1 LCLGLMSGG
10 RQLPP
15 FPNVIDD
22 GQFVE
27 TLTTGTQPDIS
38 HGINRNIF
46 YIIG

>member
-1 LCLGLMSGG
+1 MSGG

-38 HGINRNIF
+38 HGINTNIF